1 MIVGALSLVGIVYL
15 VYALP
20 ETSNQVSAVASPIT
34 TISITPPPDLTAKEI
49 SFQGRDGI
57 TLHGTILEPAT
68 PMTRRPGVVLVHGSG
83 AGTPRTKL
91 LEEATAFARQGL
103 AVLIYDKRSAGC
115 SGFQR
120 SYSQL
125 ADDALGAVR
134 TLRDLPAVD
143 PAKVG
148 IWGFSE
154 LRS

>member
-1 MIVGALSLVGIVYL
+1 MA
-15 VYALP
+15 
-20 ETSNQVSAVASPIT
+20 
-34 TISITPPPDLTAKEI
+34 
-49 SFQGRDGI
+49 
-57 TLHGTILEPAT
+57 
-68 PMTRRPGVVLVHGSG
+68 RRPGVVLVHGSG

-103 AVLIYDKRSAGC
+103 AVLIYDKRSAGY